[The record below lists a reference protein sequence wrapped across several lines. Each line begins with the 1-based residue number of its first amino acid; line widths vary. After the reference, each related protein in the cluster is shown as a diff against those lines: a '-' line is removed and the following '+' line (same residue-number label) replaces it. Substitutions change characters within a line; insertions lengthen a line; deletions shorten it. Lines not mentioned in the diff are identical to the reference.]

1 MLKFVDVNV
10 FLVSRLKLVNFIRMV
25 NRVRFIKRF
34 KDLKDLDFEVNKY
47 KFKRLNVFLL

>member
-10 FLVSRLKLVNFIRMV
+10 FLVSRLKIINLIRMV
-25 NRVRFIKRF
+25 NRVGLIMRF